1 MSVSLT
7 EHGRESR
14 AFSHFYMTPE
24 QSPESPFA
32 NSATTSIQE
41 EAARVFKNN
50 KSEHIKNYEVQ
61 GTRGESIGLV
71 LIEMASKAL
80 FTFPSLSF

>member
-1 MSVSLT
+1 
-7 EHGRESR
+7 
-14 AFSHFYMTPE
+14 MTPE

-71 LIEMASKAL
+71 LIEMASKACLL
-80 FTFPSLSF
+80 FQVLVLNWSLLIQVGISFLWLG